1 MTLRWRFDGEDYI
14 LESSLPVIGRR
25 GPRIGR
31 AGVEDGILR
40 RRTRPWREIAAL
52 TWDLGGGGTAT
63 LAMCIF
69 GDPWVKELSSP
80 ATAWSN
86 RWEEW
91 RGLLEQVRPFVEEMG
106 CRVENRE
113 EPATHWWH
121 LDPDA
126 GRSRHDSR
134 AAGDQR
140 RDNEDVQ

>member
-1 MTLRWRFDGEDYI
+1 
-14 LESSLPVIGRR
+14 
-25 GPRIGR
+25 
-31 AGVEDGILR
+31 
-40 RRTRPWREIAAL
+40 
-52 TWDLGGGGTAT
+52 
-63 LAMCIF
+63 MCIF

-80 ATAWSN
+80 ATAFSN
-86 RWEEW
+86 RWEER

-126 GRSRHDSR
+126 ERSRHESR
-134 AAGDQR
+134 GAGDQR